1 MSMWFQIKYLGIQGA
16 EQTRPGRGPPGDG
29 IVTQQLLSTYSSLNC
44 ELGAGAINVNSAMV
58 LAEEELRGS
67 WREKNTDPS
76 VLQLLLPT
84 ALEEQAGRSKTP
96 NMEKLGQ
103 FH

>member
-1 MSMWFQIKYLGIQGA
+1 M
-16 EQTRPGRGPPGDG
+16 GPPSDG
-29 IVTQQLLSTYSSLNC
+29 IVTRHLLSTYSALNC
-44 ELGAGAINVNSAMV
+44 ELGAGAINVNSDMV

-67 WREKNTDPS
+67 QRGKNTDPF
-76 VLQLLLPT
+76 VLLLLLPT

-103 FH
+103 FHQSGGDNTPSGFRPVLG